1 MQQRVA
7 YYNGEW
13 VPDTGLSV
21 PINDT
26 GFTLGVTVV
35 ERLRTFRGE
44 LFRFDDHVD
53 RLRRSAEVVGLP
65 AEAVKEVAQA
75 VGEYT
80 HRNRP
85 LFAEGDDWN
94 VVAFLTPG
102 PPGGEPTRCV
112 HGMPLPFSGW
122 AHQFAEGVP
131 LRLVETR
138 QVPPD
143 CWPPELKCRSRMHYY
158 LADREARAAD
168 PNSRALLLDQEGFVG
183 EASTAN
189 VVAGFA
195 GRGLITP
202 HRSKVLPGVSQQVL
216 FELADQLGIPTG
228 EADLTPAEFAAA
240 DEAYLTSTSICLLPI
255 VSLEGRPIGSGQPG
269 PVYRQL
275 LEAWSNSVGV
285 DIPTQAA
292 AFTSR

>member
-7 YYNGEW
+7 YFNGEW
-13 VPDTGLSV
+13 VADTGLSI
-21 PINDT
+21 PIGDP

-35 ERLRTFRGE
+35 ERLRTFRRE
-44 LFRFDDHVD
+44 LFRVGDHID

-65 AEAVKEVAQA
+65 VAAVDQVAHA
-75 VGEYT
+75 VDEFT
-80 HRNRP
+80 DRNRA
-85 LFAEGDDWN
+85 LMAEGDDWA

-112 HGMPLPFSGW
+112 HGFPLPFSGW

-158 LADREARAAD
+158 LADQAARAVD
-168 PNSRALLLDQEGFVG
+168 PKSRALLLDQEGFVG

-189 VVAGFA
+189 VVAYYA
-195 GRGLITP
+195 DRGLLTP
-202 HRSKVLPGVSQQVL
+202 RRGKVLPGVSQQVL
-216 FELADQLGIPTG
+216 FELADRLGIPTG

-240 DEAYLTSTSICLLPI
+240 DEAFLTSTSICLLPI
-255 VSLEGRPIGSGQPG
+255 PSLDGAPIGKACPG

-275 LEAWSNSVGV
+275 IEAWNDSVDVVIPAQAKAFNS
-285 DIPTQAA
+285 
-292 AFTSR
+292 R